1 MVPYG
6 SAQYENV
13 TYQVNLGKKIATTG
27 TAGEENLSK
36 IVSQNSQLFEDLQKV
51 QSKMGGSF
59 KLFAD
64 EFKSQSGDFIFNQN
78 ELSKI
83 LEKNNITNVNPEK
96 LAKQLNAVAKDN
108 GEIGKVIVEN
118 FDKIMA
124 GLAEGKYKT
133 VAEAVKNLS
142 VIGQRQEG
150 VRQKLF
156 KYSQAIEQSIVGI
169 AMQIENYDFE
179 KSFGK
184 LNLEKS
190 SQFINDGLAAISK
203 NIDDAFKNQFNFLIE
218 QTSNLQQ
225 QKMLDFDAANFEK
238 GFGLQKESRKL
249 NRSKDLIS
257 VLQGALEETAAGN
270 VEELVQNFRRTGT
283 VDVSN
288 ISGLKKGEESKRAIE
303 AFNLTTRISEEEAKN
318 KDDNARK
325 TFMVEQAYARKS
337 LELKNEVGKLD
348 YDLAEKRRKNAL
360 REKEL
365 VDSITTQSKQIQI
378 KGQAEIERSRIAT
391 DSPYFMLGKG
401 EFAISDEKKARES
414 KNTQEGFKLE
424 ARQAIADAEIAR
436 VQREI
441 FADNTNAT
449 LQNTT
454 ATENLIMAMTNQG
467 NADFISQNK
476 QIKDLDQKILP
487 DAEMAKLDEKLKFA
501 QQSVDDMKP
510 ATQYEYGPEDYK
522 LIEGDPIED
531 LKNLKLI
538 KQFQEDLKKQKTDI
552 VNSKDYTSNKASS
565 EIYNRQIEA
574 QATRKE
580 MQSRKVEGG
589 TFKDVDLSTIKDPI
603 KYLQD
608 KTSEERKSLELLKEE
623 QKLLQER
630 KDNGTLSL
638 EAEAKLAGMPEKII
652 AQKKVIGEIDTVNLS
667 IQTKL
672 ANEAER
678 EKQAVEDRAKR
689 GKFST
694 GVSNALGTI
703 RSQIDTFESDLGNK
717 VVMNFRDGLVDAMD
731 AAINKTDDL
740 GEAMMGI
747 AAGFLKSIQ
756 QAMFQ
761 RMANGMIS
769 SAFGS
774 FGMQK
779 GGVIHAQ
786 AGMYISDAGRNGDVN
801 PAMLEDGEYVLN
813 RKTVEALGGPK
824 EIDKLNFGA
833 FPRFGAGTRKF
844 ADGGNTGSMQAAA
857 SMGEPFGQLSEF
869 GKENNPEYQK
879 YLEKAIEEQ
888 AKRDAKKKAKKDL
901 IRSLI
906 ATAITTG
913 LMMGVGALAKGM
925 GPKGAGGAAAP
936 RGPGLDKPSGLGPG
950 IGSSSTTSMA
960 IGTGGQTGGL
970 FSGKRFANGGYLPYG
985 NRLNDSIPALL
996 SGGEYIVNSKA
1007 VRRYGVGGLNR
1018 INSGVARFQ
1027 DGGLVGD
1034 AVKTNANTESS
1045 TSNNV
1050 SVNITV
1056 NATDGKAQN
1065 EQSSADGGDEKNR
1078 ALGNKIKEVV
1088 LQVITNEQRT
1098 GGLLD
1103 STKKK

>member
-1 MVPYG
+1 
-6 SAQYENV
+6 
-13 TYQVNLGKKIATTG
+13 
-27 TAGEENLSK
+27 
-36 IVSQNSQLFEDLQKV
+36 
-51 QSKMGGSF
+51 
-59 KLFAD
+59 
-64 EFKSQSGDFIFNQN
+64 
-78 ELSKI
+78 
-83 LEKNNITNVNPEK
+83 
-96 LAKQLNAVAKDN
+96 
-108 GEIGKVIVEN
+108 
-118 FDKIMA
+118 
-124 GLAEGKYKT
+124 
-133 VAEAVKNLS
+133 
-142 VIGQRQEG
+142 
-150 VRQKLF
+150 
-156 KYSQAIEQSIVGI
+156 
-169 AMQIENYDFE
+169 MQIENYDFE

-257 VLQGALEETAAGN
+257 VLQGALEETSSGN
-270 VEELVQNFRRTGT
+270 IDEIVDIFRRTGN

-288 ISGLKKGEESKRAIE
+288 ISGLKEGEGSKRAIE

-348 YDLAEKRRKNAL
+348 YDLAEKRRKNTL

-401 EFAISDEKKARES
+401 EFAISDEKRARES

-424 ARQAIADAEIAR
+424 ARQAIADLEIAR
-436 VQREI
+436 VQREV

-454 ATENLIMAMTNQG
+454 ATENLIMAMTQQGSIAFNQKQDDIKNIDSEIKTRQDQLTYNYEPG
-467 NADFISQNK
+467 SAEEGRLELEK
-476 QIKDLDQKILP
+476 QIKDLKEQK
-487 DAEMAKLDEKLKFA
+487 EKIVGSK
-501 QQSVDDMKP
+501 
-510 ATQYEYGPEDYK
+510 EYVSNRVSA
-522 LIEGDPIED
+522 D
-531 LKNLKLI
+531 LR
-538 KQFQEDLKKQKTDI
+538 
-552 VNSKDYTSNKASS
+552 
-565 EIYNRQIEA
+565 NRQIEM
-574 QATRKE
+574 QVTRQELQK
-580 MQSRKVEGG
+580 RKIQGG
-589 TFKDVDLSTIKDPI
+589 AFSDTDLSSIKDPI
-603 KYLQD
+603 GYL
-608 KTSEERKSLELLKEE
+608 KEKEIGERKVLTTLQE
-623 QKLLQER
+623 QKDALLYASEWRALSKKETQE
-630 KDNGTLSL
+630 
-638 EAEAKLAGMPEKII
+638 LAGLDEKMVKQR
-652 AQKKVIGEIDTVNLS
+652 AVINEIETVNLS
-667 IQTKL
+667 IL
-672 ANEAER
+672 
-678 EKQAVEDRAKR
+678 EKQTTEKERQNQADKDKEKR

-694 GVSNALGTI
+694 GVGNAYTKI
-703 RSQIDTFESDLGNK
+703 KSEIETFEKDLGNM

-740 GEAMMGI
+740 GSALMGI
-747 AAGFLKSIQ
+747 AGGFLKAIQ
-756 QAMFQ
+756 NAMFQ
-761 RMANGMIS
+761 RMANGIVA
-769 SAFGS
+769 SALSPFQP
-774 FGMQK
+774 MQK
-779 GGVIHAQ
+779 GGIIRAQ
-786 AGMYISDAGRNGDVN
+786 AGMYISDAGRTGDVN

-879 YLEKAIEEQ
+879 YLEKAIEEK

-901 IRSLI
+901 IRSLV

-936 RGPGLDKPSGLGPG
+936 RGPGVDKPSGLGPG